1 MATCGSVDP
10 ATPVVILPPAVAG
23 DVLVVCCVLEVV
35 TVLAGAACDVWV
47 TVAGVLTV
55 GTLSVIRRD
64 GTEETAALVVVAV
77 VVVL

>member
-1 MATCGSVDP
+1 MAECGCVDP
-10 ATPVVILPPAVAG
+10 ATPVVMLPPAVAG
-23 DVLVVCCVLEVV
+23 DVLVVLEVV
-35 TVLAGAACDVWV
+35 TVLAVGACDVWV

-64 GTEETAALVVVAV
+64 GAEETAALVVVAV